1 MELLLARQSILIKCS
16 LNASIL
22 MGNYEFYYAGG
33 LLCRL
38 AKTQPQPGM
47 QPEQLYAFL
56 QPLLDTYQPKNEQ
69 ESYLVKLLKEY
80 KVSDECDGQMA
91 ELLQMGLKEQDIWVQ
106 MPAALE
112 RV

>member
-1 MELLLARQSILIKCS
+1 MDDMELLLARQSILIKCS

-69 ESYLVKLLKEY
+69 ESYLVKLLREY
-80 KVSDECDGQMA
+80 KVSGEYDAQM
-91 ELLQMGLKEQDIWVQ
+91 EQLFEMGLKEKYLWMVQ
-106 MPAALE
+106 PPQE
-112 RV
+112 

>member
-33 LLCRL
+33 LLCCL

-69 ESYLVKLLKEY
+69 ESYLVKLLREY
-80 KVSDECDGQMA
+80 KVSGEYDAQM
-91 ELLQMGLKEQDIWVQ
+91 EQLFEMGLMEKHLWVVQ
-106 MPAALE
+106 PPQE
-112 RV
+112 

>member
-56 QPLLDTYQPKNEQ
+56 PKNEQ
-69 ESYLVKLLKEY
+69 ESYLVKLLREY
-80 KVSDECDGQMA
+80 KVSGEYDAQM
-91 ELLQMGLKEQDIWVQ
+91 EQLFEMGLKEKYLWMVQ
-106 MPAALE
+106 PPQE
-112 RV
+112 